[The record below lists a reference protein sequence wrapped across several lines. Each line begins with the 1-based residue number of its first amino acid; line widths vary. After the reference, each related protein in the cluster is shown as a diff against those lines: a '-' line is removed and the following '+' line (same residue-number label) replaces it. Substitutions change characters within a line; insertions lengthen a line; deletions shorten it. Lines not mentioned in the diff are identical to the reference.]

1 MRNNTLLSKPKTT
14 NLKENFM
21 TKKLLSI
28 LLIMAIVSVSAFAYS
43 SYDSRKKIGII
54 TFQGPRD
61 NNNVTLSNLFA
72 IKLSGTGDFIVRS
85 CKAADTSR
93 PNSENSDHHGS
104 IYSSTYEYNSIKI
117 GENAD
122 VDYVLLGQVNKLGQK
137 TKLIIRVI
145 DLNGNHIAGAETT
158 FEQYED
164 LNDLVNSMCIKIAY
178 EIEANSN
185 Y

>member
-1 MRNNTLLSKPKTT
+1 MRNNNLLSKK
-14 NLKENFM
+14 NNNYKELFM
-21 TKKLLSI
+21 TKKTLFI
-28 LLIMAIVSVSAFAYS
+28 LFIMAIVSVSAFAYS

-54 TFQGPRD
+54 TFQGPKD

-72 IKLSGTGDFIVRS
+72 IKLSGTGNFIVRS

-104 IYSSTYEYNSIKI
+104 IYSSTYEYNAIKI

-122 VDYVLLGQVNKLGQK
+122 VDYVLLGQVNKLGQR

-145 DLNGNHIAGAETT
+145 DLKGNHIAGAETT

-164 LNDLVNSMCIKIAY
+164 LNDLVNSMCIKIAS
-178 EIEANSN
+178 EIEANSD